1 MSWSNNEHVER
12 ELAGAVA
19 RIELLE
25 ELKQRREDFSNV
37 HPSFLEPLEK
47 QVDELQRTVA
57 ALVKIVKRQQAAIEE
72 LSL

>member
-25 ELKQRREDFSNV
+25 ELRTKRDY
-37 HPSFLEPLEK
+37 HTAPSYLEPLEK
-47 QVDELQRTVA
+47 QVDELQRTVT
-57 ALVKIVKRQQAAIEE
+57 ALVKIVKRQQLAIEE